1 MLIKN
6 ILAAVSSAVL
16 LSLAYIAANN
26 ASYDRNEVYG
36 ASEAAASTTTST
48 LQADSTA
55 TATSSASGTTT
66 TTEPTTVK
74 KYKITF
80 LDFEGKTLQT
90 LEIEEGSAIDYSL
103 VDTSSLDKHLDSNTE
118 LAFSSWDMTP
128 AVADK
133 DYTLH
138 SLSKTAKIYYTKKPD
153 KYRYF
158 STNGKVIL
166 DGMQVYIDLSVQTP
180 KKDKN
185 GNYISEEKTIDIS
198 SSCVAKPVALSAAF
212 AKSDNAT
219 ISVYPLGDNKPI
231 FSFDIICYR
240 DLGDV
245 NEDGMIDS
253 VDASMVLNI
262 YANIAASRTYKPT
275 EKLKKLS
282 DVNMDNKVDVLDAS
296 IILEYYAVASTAK
309 SFMDWEDIL
318 DFDKILKQ

>member
-6 ILAAVSSAVL
+6 IIAAVSSAFL

-48 LQADSTA
+48 SSADSTA

-74 KYKITF
+74 KYNITF
-80 LDFEGKTLQT
+80 LDFEGKTLKT
-90 LEIEEGSAIDYSL
+90 IEVEEGSAIDYSL
-103 VDTSSLDKHLDSNTE
+103 VDTSSLNKHLDSNTE

-166 DGMQVYIDLSVQTP
+166 DGMQVYIDLSVQTSQ
-180 KKDKN
+180 KDKD
-185 GNYISEEKTIDIS
+185 GKYISEEKTIDIS

-282 DVNMDNKVDVLDAS
+282 DVNMDNKIDVLDAS